1 MTLKKPLFWDY
12 KKPNFLSNLLLPF
25 TIPILI
31 NNKINNKSKFKNKKI
46 KTICVGNIY
55 LGGTGKTPTTV
66 VLNDLLKKMSKNVSI
81 GKKYYSEHKDEHM
94 LLQNRTD
101 LILGLTRKDII
112 NKAIKRR
119 KEILIFDDGL
129 QDKEIDYDLK
139 FVCFSSKE
147 WIGNGRLIPSGPLR
161 EQLNSLTKYDAVFI
175 KNNSKNFKN
184 INQTIKD
191 INPKIKVFNTE
202 YVISYKK
209 KINKKSNYLIFSGI
223 GSPHDFKEILIKN
236 KIKIVD
242 EIIFPDHFE
251 YKLEDIIKIKKRAKK
266 LNAKI
271 ITTEKDFMK
280 VKKFDKKNIDYLP
293 VSLKIQNKDKLLN
306 FIKLKLYE

>member
-1 MTLKKPLFWDY
+1 
-12 KKPNFLSNLLLPF
+12 
-25 TIPILI
+25 
-31 NNKINNKSKFKNKKI
+31 
-46 KTICVGNIY
+46 
-55 LGGTGKTPTTV
+55 
-66 VLNDLLKKMSKNVSI
+66 
-81 GKKYYSEHKDEHM
+81 M

>member
-1 MTLKKPLFWDY
+1 MILKKPLFWDY

-31 NNKINNKSKFKNKKI
+31 NNKINNKSKLKNKNI

-66 VLNDLLKKMSKNVSI
+66 VLNDLLKKIIKNISI

-94 LLQNRTD
+94 LLQKRTD

-184 INQTIKD
+184 INKTIKN

-223 GSPHDFKEILIKN
+223 GSPYDFKEILLKN
-236 KIKIVD
+236 KIKILD